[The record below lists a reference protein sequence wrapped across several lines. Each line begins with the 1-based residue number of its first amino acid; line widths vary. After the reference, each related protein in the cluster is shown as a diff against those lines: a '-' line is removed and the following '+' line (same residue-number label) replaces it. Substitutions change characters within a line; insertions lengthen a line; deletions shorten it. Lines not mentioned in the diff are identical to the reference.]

1 MTAEK
6 KQEFTLKISQANK
19 TQMITIIYEIVID
32 YLETAIK
39 HMEEGGSIEANECLD
54 RAQSCIDELLRSLNL
69 EYELAKNLHQ
79 IYIFSKKELMAA
91 AVTGNTNRV
100 ARVLKNFKSLHEAY
114 LVLEKA
120 DTSETIMDNTQ
131 KVYAGLTYG
140 RYSLNEDVT
149 ASSLNRGFK
158 A

>member
-1 MTAEK
+1 MTLEK
-6 KQEFTLKISQANK
+6 KQEFTLKITQANK

-32 YLETAIK
+32 YLTDAIE
-39 HMEEGGSIEANECLD
+39 HMDGGRRKEANECLD
-54 RAQSCIDELLRSLNL
+54 RAQNSIDELLRSLNM
-69 EYELAKNLHQ
+69 EYELAKNLHK

-91 AVTGNTNRV
+91 GVTGGTERI
-100 ARVLKNFKSLHEAY
+100 ARVLKNFRSLHEAY

-120 DTSETIMDNTQ
+120 DTSETLMDNTP

-149 ASSLNRGFK
+149 SSYMNRGFK